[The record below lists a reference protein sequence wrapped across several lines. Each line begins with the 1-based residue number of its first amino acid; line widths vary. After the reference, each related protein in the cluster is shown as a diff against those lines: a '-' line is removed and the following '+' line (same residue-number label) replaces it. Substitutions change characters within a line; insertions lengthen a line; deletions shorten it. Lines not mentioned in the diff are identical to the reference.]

1 MGRKPNPLI
10 LEFFNRGAK
19 LDDNSNRYKYDCK
32 LCGSHFPRGRS
43 NHLVSHL
50 LTDCRLISA
59 DDRIKV
65 SQHINSTNV
74 GTISN
79 AKNITNVVSH
89 AYSAPSQR
97 SPATCSS
104 TRGDSCLTGLEALAE
119 ASRQVEYPKPN
130 FGMIRVDANIDPDLE
145 ALGSGKL
152 LNELDNS

>member
-19 LDDNSNRYKYDCK
+19 LDDSSNRYKYDCK

-50 LTDCRLISA
+50 LTDCKFISA
-59 DDRIKV
+59 EDRIKV

-74 GTISN
+74 GTISD

-89 AYSAPSQR
+89 AHPTPSQR
-97 SPATCSS
+97 NLATSSS
-104 TRGDSCLTGLEALAE
+104 TRGESGLTGLEALAE
-119 ASRQVEYPKPN
+119 ASRQVEYPKPK
-130 FGMIRVDANIDPDLE
+130 FSMDKVDANIDPDLE

-152 LNELDNS
+152 PNEFDNS